1 MISSRIAVVS
11 LILAAPLLLC
21 LPPGARGQ
29 AGARDQDDPTQTKP
43 KVLSLG
49 GAGATIQSINDDY
62 NRQLL
67 ELERQRLERLR
78 QLAARQSPQDAD
90 GTYESLFRLAI
101 ARNLFREAE
110 PSAQEALKSSNRS
123 PVVLFLAQ
131 TIDVIAS
138 ADKGAYDESLAE
150 LRRLLTAVSQ
160 HRPAGASSAPALDT
174 SSLLLI
180 CEAYYQRLLQGDRF
194 DAARTAFRSVLAESE
209 NPAIRAFCASRLN
222 QLDMIGKPAPAISGT
237 DIDGKPVSL
246 AHLKGNVVLV
256 VFWASWCMPS
266 SAEVAWLDEVYS
278 ANEKRGFRVLGV
290 SVDNLQSGGPKLETA
305 MPYIRRFLLDHN
317 IRWPNLLNGAGSLD
331 VAKAYGVIEIP
342 ANVLIGRDGTVIHR
356 DLSRKNLGAVVARAV
371 NP

>member
-11 LILAAPLLLC
+11 LILAAPFVHC
-21 LPPGARGQ
+21 QSPAARGQ
-29 AGARDQDDPTQTKP
+29 AAATNQDDPTQTKP

-49 GAGATIQSINDDY
+49 GAGSTIQSINDDY

-67 ELERQRLERLR
+67 ELERQRLERLG

-90 GTYESLFRLAI
+90 ATYESLFRLAI
-101 ARNLFREAE
+101 AHNLFREAE
-110 PSAQEALKSSNRS
+110 PSAHEALKSSSRS

-138 ADKGAYDESLAE
+138 ADKGAFDESLAE
-150 LRRLLTAVSQ
+150 LRRLLAAVSR
-160 HRPAGASSAPALDT
+160 HRPAGRSSSPVLDT
-174 SSLLLI
+174 SSLLMI

-194 DAARTAFRSVLAESE
+194 DAARTAFSSMLAESE
-209 NPAIRAFCASRLN
+209 NPSIKAFCASRLN
-222 QLDMIGKPAPAISGT
+222 QLGLIGKPAPAISGT

-246 AHLKGNVVLV
+246 ADWKGDVVLV
-256 VFWASWCMPS
+256 VFWASWCIPS
-266 SAEVAWLDEVYS
+266 STEIAWLDEVYS
-278 ANEKRGFRVLGV
+278 ANEKRGFRILGV
-290 SVDNLQSGGPKLETA
+290 SVDNLQSDGPKAETA
-305 MPYIRRFLLDHN
+305 MLYIRRFLLDHN
-317 IRWPNLLNGAGSLD
+317 IRWPNLVNGAGSLD